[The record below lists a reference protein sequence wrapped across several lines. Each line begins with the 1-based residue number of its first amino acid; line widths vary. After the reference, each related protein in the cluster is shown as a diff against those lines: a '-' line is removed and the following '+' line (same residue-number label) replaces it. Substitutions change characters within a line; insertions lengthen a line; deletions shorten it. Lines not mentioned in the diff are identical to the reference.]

1 LLRRDADLNAVNI
14 SGCTVLHYC
23 FAYHNEKLGDYFVSK
38 GADDSIQ
45 NAEGLTCYEGLSR
58 EDLDGL

>member
-1 LLRRDADLNAVNI
+1 M
-14 SGCTVLHYC
+14 LHYC